1 MLILPVGTTT
11 VRGDRDDD
19 DDDYYRRYWPGRSA
33 TELRVLRA
41 SWGAGGQQRDVTSQL
56 NQQVQ
61 GNRLNVAVN
70 DGSMGGDPAPGA
82 EKRLRVVYMFRGLRY
97 ETNVPEGGVLALP

>member
-1 MLILPVGTTT
+1 M
-11 VRGDRDDD
+11 RGDRDDD